1 MPRSCRLLIR
11 LTRYSKTDRLC
22 AKVCSTL
29 AIVLVIMPP
38 KFSPSFHEKKRT
50 FFLVKQKFNYLKVFH
65 ASGCLSVAYN
75 FFACGKSTQK
85 YKQIYYKI
93 KSNLSPTPKRNAKL
107 RRTFKWLEIL
117 QFLLNK
123 RMLLSHKKNPSS
135 TRNGTIMLALCS
147 KLSRHNMSN
156 PIRSHDRLSQ
166 RIHERERNRAYEYP
180 TLSRPNH
187 LSS

>member
-1 MPRSCRLLIR
+1 MRQGMFDFS
-11 LTRYSKTDRLC
+11 YC
-22 AKVCSTL
+22 ARTYAAK
-29 AIVLVIMPP
+29 
-38 KFSPSFHEKKRT
+38 KNSPSFHEKKRT
-50 FFLVKQKFNYLKVFH
+50 FFLVKQKFNYLKVFR
-65 ASGCLSVAYN
+65 ASECLSVAYK

-93 KSNLSPTPKRNAKL
+93 KSNLSPTPNKNAKL
-107 RRTFKWLEIL
+107 RRTFKWLELL

-123 RMLLSHKKNPSS
+123 RMLLSHKKSPSS

-166 RIHERERNRAYEYP
+166 RIRERERNRAYEYP
-180 TLSRPNH
+180 TPQGGYSGILVTGMCE
-187 LSS
+187 